1 MAGHTTVWYPERRAE
16 IVAALRA
23 STKRD
28 EAAKRMGISTASM
41 THGCMVLGVAV
52 MDHLDADR
60 DAARPP
66 TPETR
71 PNPTPSEPLGTMVPE
86 PDEGLLARVLDLESR
101 LPTTEEG
108 SAVPGKDQTAALLF
122 DLHYM
127 EHDPR
132 AWDAFLKWARAVQPD
147 EVIVSEF
154 AEWLSASQHGN
165 GAWGTFWKQEV
176 AAVRRGLIQLR
187 SVVPNARIVMQEA
200 NHDTRLTRI
209 LENHLPAFAGALTV
223 PNELRLR
230 DLGIEWVGERVV
242 LRRGPF
248 KIIHGHQLESGMR
261 GCLPKYHTAKAVQV
275 YGERG
280 CTVVYGHT
288 HKIQSYVEPCEGG
301 EKRAVNIGCMR
312 TLVPDWHKARESGW
326 VQQFAVARVSASGA
340 GALTPV
346 DVTGGTFFADGKW
359 WGAT

>member
-1 MAGHTTVWYPERRAE
+1 M
-16 IVAALRA
+16 
-23 STKRD
+23 
-28 EAAKRMGISTASM
+28 
-41 THGCMVLGVAV
+41 
-52 MDHLDADR
+52 
-60 DAARPP
+60 
-66 TPETR
+66 
-71 PNPTPSEPLGTMVPE
+71 
-86 PDEGLLARVLDLESR
+86 
-101 LPTTEEG
+101 
-108 SAVPGKDQTAALLF
+108 PGKDQTIALLF

-127 EHDPR
+127 EHDPK
-132 AWDAFLKWARAVQPD
+132 AWAAFLKWARAVQPD
-147 EVIVSEF
+147 EIVLSEF

-187 SVVPNARIVMQEA
+187 SVVPHAKITMQEA

-223 PNELRLR
+223 PNELGLS

-261 GCLPKYHTAKAVQV
+261 GCLPKYHTAKAVQI

-288 HKIQSYVEPCEGG
+288 HKLQSYVEPCEGG
-301 EKRAVNIGCMR
+301 EKRAVNLGCMR
-312 TLVPDWHKARESGW
+312 SLVPDWHRARESGW
-326 VQQFAVARVSASGA
+326 VQQFGVAHVSASGA
-340 GALTPV
+340 GALIPV
-346 DVTGGTFFADGKW
+346 DVTGGAFFADGKW
-359 WGAT
+359 WSGS